1 MLNHSITVDLEGN
14 IHTEE
19 HLFCYCQ
26 GCVTFFY
33 METLKGCEGF
43 HRRVRIR
50 VRKSG
55 PLLKPL
61 TLVKGKGFEG

>member
-1 MLNHSITVDLEGN
+1 MLNYSINVGLGGF

-19 HLFCYCQ
+19 HLFRHCQ
-26 GCVTFFY
+26 GYMTFFY
-33 METLKGCEGF
+33 METLKGCGGF
-43 HRRVRIR
+43 HCRVRVR